1 MGRKAKIP
9 DEKLATKIQS
19 ALKAACYGT
28 TPQRVFARYD
38 RDKEGTLDAKEFKKL
53 VRTGLKISPQ
63 DLTDADLALLIKVW
77 CGLVWLYLLPSG

>member
-38 RDKEGTLDAKEFKKL
+38 RDN
-53 VRTGLKISPQ
+53 
-63 DLTDADLALLIKVW
+63 LL
-77 CGLVWLYLLPSG
+77 GLVEGERG